1 MKGDFGGPTVSE
13 QPNQLLTDRTER
25 GVRVLASGPIFA
37 LVKGNQFDQATILQA
52 TESLTAPQLGEGL
65 AKIQAANPDMATAPV
80 LQALGASG
88 AAIPLDTLGRTLDAA
103 TLADLTKQIVALA
116 KAGGNAPTK
125 IAALID
131 QEAGITS

>member
-1 MKGDFGGPTVSE
+1 
-13 QPNQLLTDRTER
+13 
-25 GVRVLASGPIFA
+25 

-52 TESLTAPQLGEGL
+52 TEPLTAPQLGEGL
-65 AKIQAANPDMATAPV
+65 AKIQAANKDMATAPV

-103 TLADLTKQIVALA
+103 TLADLSKQVVALA
-116 KAGGNAPTK
+116 QAGGNDAPTK

-131 QEAGITS
+131 KEAGITS